1 MGKNAGEGS
10 TGGPL
15 AGVRIADLT
24 HWQAG
29 PAASMLLAFLGAEV
43 IKVESMQ
50 HLDHYRR
57 TGDGIDQSFSF
68 HEFNAGKFSVRLNLK
83 HPEGA
88 HLARRLIIERCDGVM
103 FNLRAGALD
112 ALGLGYED
120 LRRQRP
126 DLVVV
131 SISNSGTTGPE
142 SSFLGYATTFVAG
155 GGLAYLSGWGDGPP
169 TEHVGWPDT
178 AVGAWGTYAMLA
190 GLMRRQRS
198 GQGMFY
204 DVSGRESMA
213 AVIGDVILGQQLSGR
228 TAMRIGNRDEVA
240 APHNAYP
247 CAGDDAWVSIA
258 VADDRQWAGLCAALE
273 HPAWM
278 KDARFADQRGRW
290 KHQDELDRNLS
301 EWTRTHTAHE
311 VTAILQRV
319 GVPSAPVFSNKD
331 MYHDEHLRA
340 RGAFVTLQH
349 SIAGER
355 RTVGPPWRFDRTPS
369 SIPRPA
375 PWFGEHDHYV
385 LGGLLGLSEDEITR
399 LTSIEA
405 VY

>member
-1 MGKNAGEGS
+1 MENADPKRR
-10 TGGPL
+10 GGPL
-15 AGVRIADLT
+15 TGVRIADLT

-57 TGDGIDQSFSF
+57 TGESIDTSFSF
-68 HEFNAGKFSVRLNLK
+68 HEFNSGKLSVRLNLK

-88 HLARRLIIERCDGVM
+88 HLARRLIVEHCDGVM

-112 ALGLGYED
+112 ALGLGYDD
-120 LRRQRP
+120 LHRERP

-131 SISNSGTTGPE
+131 SISNSGVTGPE

-155 GGLAYLSGWGDGPP
+155 GGLAYLSGWEDGPP

-178 AVGAWGTYAMLA
+178 AVGAWGAYAMLA

-204 DVSGRESMA
+204 DVSGRESIA
-213 AVIGDVILGQQLSGR
+213 ALIGDVILDQSLTGR
-228 TAMRIGNRDEVA
+228 TATRIGNRDETA

-247 CAGDDAWVSIA
+247 CAGEDEWVSIA
-258 VADDRQWAGLCAALE
+258 VADDRQWAALCEALG
-273 HPAWM
+273 HPAWAQ
-278 KDARFADQRGRW
+278 DARFASQRSRW
-290 KHQDELDRNLS
+290 QHQEELDCHIG
-301 EWTRTHTAHE
+301 EWTRTRTARQ
-311 VTAILQRV
+311 VTEALQRC
-319 GVPSAPVFSNKD
+319 GVPSSPVFSNRE
-331 MYHDEHLRA
+331 MYNDEHLRA
-340 RGAFVTLQH
+340 RGMFVTLRH

-355 RTVGPPWRFDRTPS
+355 TLVGPPWRFDRTPS
-369 SIPRPA
+369 GIPRPA
-375 PWFGEHDHYV
+375 PWFGEHDQYV
-385 LGGLLGLSEDEITR
+385 LSGLLGLSEDEITR
-399 LTSIEA
+399 LTAIEA
-405 VY
+405 VF